1 MLLLLL
7 GLHAKVILICEEIVL
22 LAESSGRS
30 HLCVVEVADYWGE
43 QLLICLLNEH
53 LLVHLSLRSFVLLLL
68 KLLLA

>member
-1 MLLLLL
+1 M
-7 GLHAKVILICEEIVL
+7 L

>member
-1 MLLLLL
+1 LL

-22 LAESSGRS
+22 LAECSGRS
-30 HLCVVEVADYWGE
+30 HLSVVEVADYWGE

-68 KLLLA
+68 KLLLG